1 MCALSRSSQDYAL
14 DAFTEPEPS
23 REFNSSLFSRQFG
36 DVVGVASS
44 SQNLSQCRSGCK
56 EGSGGCHYT
65 MVGKTTVGATTS
77 HTQEPSLHARAAAR
91 PVSHRLRQGRVD
103 HQPFPGEAVFL
114 ETRFLTVDQTGLQ
127 LLSLVKYLANL
138 VCGAKTLSKQEC
150 SETVE
155 IEKVKII

>member
-1 MCALSRSSQDYAL
+1 MCAFSRSSQDNEPL

-23 REFNSSLFSRQFG
+23 REFNWSLFSHQLG

-77 HTQEPSLHARAAAR
+77 HTQEPSLHARAAR

-103 HQPFPGEAVFL
+103 HQPFPGEAVF
-114 ETRFLTVDQTGLQ
+114 FLD
-127 LLSLVKYLANL
+127 
-138 VCGAKTLSKQEC
+138 
-150 SETVE
+150 
-155 IEKVKII
+155 KILDC